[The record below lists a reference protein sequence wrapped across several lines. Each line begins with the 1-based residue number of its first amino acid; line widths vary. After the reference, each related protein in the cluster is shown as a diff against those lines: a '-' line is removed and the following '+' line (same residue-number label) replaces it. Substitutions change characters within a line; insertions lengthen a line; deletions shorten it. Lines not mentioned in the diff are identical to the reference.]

1 MRVHVNVCVS
11 VCVLVHLCVHVYVC
25 IVCILRQE
33 SDSDACGG
41 HKKFFSCYSTF
52 FFLIFPVSV
61 PWQFQGKLNLNMLF

>member
-25 IVCILRQE
+25 IVCILRQG

-52 FFLIFPVSV
+52 FF
-61 PWQFQGKLNLNMLF
+61 

>member
-25 IVCILRQE
+25 IVCILRQG

-41 HKKFFSCYSTF
+41 HKKFFPVTVLF
-52 FFLIFPVSV
+52 F
-61 PWQFQGKLNLNMLF
+61 